1 MSGTE
6 TILGA
11 QEIRGLWH
19 VYPLTGSALDAVG
32 GVINDVKIV
41 CKSRRIFITKFE
53 IVSNQI
59 AEVNVY
65 ATA

>member
-1 MSGTE
+1 M
-6 TILGA
+6 
-11 QEIRGLWH
+11 
-19 VYPLTGSALDAVG
+19 YPLTGSALDAVG

-59 AEVNVY
+59 ADVNVY